1 MFIKTQRK
9 VLIILNSHYL
19 TIFICSKRKFGFLK
33 QFHMFSF
40 HFGLVKVI
48 LRNKKKHKSE
58 PFLGSFL
65 AIAEPNQIMT
75 IFFSESLAPLYCK
88 KKNQLLVLDLFF
100 NFGHILHQ
108 IFLVKH
114 RKLNVTLTKLID
126 LCIII
131 KL

>member
-1 MFIKTQRK
+1 MLIKTQKK
-9 VLIILNSHYL
+9 VLIVLNSYYL
-19 TIFICSKRKFGFLK
+19 TIFICSTRKFGFLK

-48 LRNKKKHKSE
+48 LRTKKKHKSE

-88 KKNQLLVLDLFF
+88 KKKPKTYILL
-100 NFGHILHQ
+100 
-108 IFLVKH
+108 
-114 RKLNVTLTKLID
+114 
-126 LCIII
+126 
-131 KL
+131 